1 MNNNQ
6 ISKIRNQNMTSNLI
20 SLIVLQIRLR
30 NQFRSEETIEV
41 IEEVAE
47 VAIEVIRIEAEEEVE
62 AVETITTQEMTMAM
76 MTINFHEKIT
86 ITINKVM
93 IAKSKVT
100 NSKIQ
105 MIQISTKARTI
116 GKERKRIHFLT
127 ILKRDKMI
135 IIREEGEEV
144 EAIEDSKENS
154 LVEEITIDPKQQ
166 DVEIEE
172 LAKKSETRKPLVRCL
187 PRTLN
192 SVMKPSTRPRNL
204 PMIKAI
210 RRKVMEF
217 LEKV

>member
-1 MNNNQ
+1 
-6 ISKIRNQNMTSNLI
+6 MTSNLI
-20 SLIVLQIRLR
+20 SLTVLQIRR
-30 NQFRSEETIEV
+30 KNQFRSEETIEV
-41 IEEVAE
+41 IEEEVE
-47 VAIEVIRIEAEEEVE
+47 VAIEVIKIEAEEEVE
-62 AVETITTQEMTMAM
+62 VVETITTQEKTMAM
-76 MTINFHEKIT
+76 MTINFPEKIT

-100 NSKIQ
+100 SSKIQ

-135 IIREEGEEV
+135 IIREEGEEAEV
-144 EAIEDSKENS
+144 IEDSKENS
-154 LVEEITIDPKQQ
+154 SVEEITIDQKQQ

-192 SVMKPSTRPRNL
+192 LVMKPSNRPRNL
-204 PMIKAI
+204 PMIKAT